1 MLPILPRDTLGQ
13 THMII
18 ERLELNQLALTSNI
32 LTIENLNVG
41 DSIFC
46 EDMKKAH
53 SLRAL
58 SYYFLRTRKLPR
70 KFVFRKMDHGWRI
83 IRVK

>member
-1 MLPILPRDTLGQ
+1 VEAMV
-13 THMII
+13 I
-18 ERLELNQLALTSNI
+18 ERIELKQLALTSNVLI
-32 LTIENLNVG
+32 LEKLDVG
-41 DSIFC
+41 DSVFC

-58 SYYFLRTRKLPR
+58 SYYFIRTRKLPW

-83 IRVK
+83 IRIK

>member
-1 MLPILPRDTLGQ
+1 MSILTRDILGQ
-13 THMII
+13 NHMII
-18 ERLELNQLALTSNI
+18 ERLELNNLALTSNI
-32 LTIENLNVG
+32 VTIGRLDIG

-46 EDMKKAH
+46 EDLKKAH

-58 SYYFLRTRKLPR
+58 SYYFIRTRNLPR

-83 IRVK
+83 IRIK

>member
-1 MLPILPRDTLGQ
+1 MV
-13 THMII
+13 I
-18 ERLELNQLALTSNI
+18 ERIELKSLALTSNV
-32 LTIENLNVG
+32 LLLEKLGVG
-41 DSIFC
+41 DSVFC

-58 SYYFLRTRKLPR
+58 SYYFVRTRNLSW

-83 IRVK
+83 IRIK

>member
-1 MLPILPRDTLGQ
+1 MV
-13 THMII
+13 I
-18 ERLELNQLALTSNI
+18 ERLELNQLALTSNVTT
-32 LTIENLNVG
+32 LSMLNVG

-58 SYYFLRTRKLPR
+58 SYYFVRTRKLPN
-70 KFVFRKMDHGWRI
+70 KYVFRKMDHGWRI
-83 IRVK
+83 IRIK

>member
-1 MLPILPRDTLGQ
+1 
-13 THMII
+13 MII
-18 ERLELNQLALTSNI
+18 KRLELNQLALTSNI
-32 LTIENLNVG
+32 LTIEKLDVG
-41 DSIFC
+41 ESIFC
-46 EDMKKAH
+46 EDMRKAH

-58 SYYFLRTRKLPR
+58 SYYLLRTRKLPR

>member
-1 MLPILPRDTLGQ
+1 MPILTRDILWQ

-18 ERLELNQLALTSNI
+18 KRLELNQLGLTSNI
-32 LTIENLNVG
+32 LTIEKLDVG
-41 DSIFC
+41 ESIFC
-46 EDMKKAH
+46 EDMRKAH

-83 IRVK
+83 IRVR

>member
-1 MLPILPRDTLGQ
+1 MFRMKA
-13 THMII
+13 MII
-18 ERLELNQLALTSNI
+18 ERLELNQLTLTSNVAT
-32 LTIENLNVG
+32 LSQLDVG

-46 EDMKKAH
+46 EDMKKAN

-58 SYYFLRTRKLPR
+58 SYYFVKTRNLPR
-70 KFVFRKMDHGWRI
+70 KYVFRKMDHGWRI

>member
-1 MLPILPRDTLGQ
+1 MFWMKA
-13 THMII
+13 MII
-18 ERLELNQLALTSNI
+18 ERLELNQLTLTSNVAT
-32 LTIENLNVG
+32 LSQLDVG

-46 EDMKKAH
+46 EDMKKAN

-58 SYYFLRTRKLPR
+58 SYYFVKTRNLPR
-70 KFVFRKMDHGWRI
+70 KYVFRKMDHGWRI

>member
-1 MLPILPRDTLGQ
+1 LGY
-13 THMII
+13 TKVEAMII
-18 ERLELNQLALTSNI
+18 ERLELNRLALTSNV
-32 LTIENLNVG
+32 LTLEKLDIGE
-41 DSIFC
+41 SIFC

-58 SYYFLRTRKLPR
+58 SYYFVKTRNLPR

-83 IRVK
+83 IRIK

>member
-1 MLPILPRDTLGQ
+1 MLPILPRDILGR

-18 ERLELNQLALTSNI
+18 ERMELNQLALTSNI
-32 LTIENLNVG
+32 LAIENLDVG

>member
-1 MLPILPRDTLGQ
+1 MPILPRETFGQ
-13 THMII
+13 NHMII
-18 ERLELNQLALTSNI
+18 ERLELNSLALTSNI
-32 LTIENLNVG
+32 VTIEQMDIG

-58 SYYFLRTRKLPR
+58 SYYLIRTRNLPR
-70 KFVFRKMDHGWRI
+70 KFVFRKMDHGSSI
-83 IRVK
+83 IRIK

>member
-1 MLPILPRDTLGQ
+1 MV
-13 THMII
+13 I
-18 ERLELNQLALTSNI
+18 ERIELKQLALTSNVLI
-32 LTIENLNVG
+32 LEKLDVG
-41 DSIFC
+41 DSVFC

-58 SYYFLRTRKLPR
+58 SYYFIRTRKLPW

-83 IRVK
+83 IRIK

>member
-1 MLPILPRDTLGQ
+1 
-13 THMII
+13 
-18 ERLELNQLALTSNI
+18 
-32 LTIENLNVG
+32 
-41 DSIFC
+41 
-46 EDMKKAH
+46 MKKAH

-58 SYYFLRTRKLPR
+58 SYYFVRTRKLPR

>member
-1 MLPILPRDTLGQ
+1 MSIKPRDILGQ

-18 ERLELNQLALTSNI
+18 ERLELNQLAFTSNI
-32 LTIENLNVG
+32 LTIENLDVG
-41 DSIFC
+41 DSIFF

-53 SLRAL
+53 SVRAL

>member
-1 MLPILPRDTLGQ
+1 
-13 THMII
+13 MII
-18 ERLELNQLALTSNI
+18 ERLELKQLALTSNI
-32 LTIENLNVG
+32 NTLETLDIG

-46 EDMKKAH
+46 DDLKKAH

-58 SYYFLRTRKLPR
+58 SYYLVRTRNLSR

-83 IRVK
+83 IRVQ

>member
-1 MLPILPRDTLGQ
+1 MKA
-13 THMII
+13 MII
-18 ERLELNQLALTSNI
+18 QRLELNQLTLTSNVAT
-32 LTIENLNVG
+32 LSQLDVG

-46 EDMKKAH
+46 EDMKKAN

-58 SYYFLRTRKLPR
+58 SYYFVKTRNLPR
-70 KFVFRKMDHGWRI
+70 KYVFRKMDHGWRI

>member
-1 MLPILPRDTLGQ
+1 
-13 THMII
+13 MII
-18 ERLELNQLALTSNI
+18 ERLELNKLTLTSNI
-32 LTIENLNVG
+32 VTIEQMDIG

-46 EDMKKAH
+46 DDMKKAH

-58 SYYFLRTRKLPR
+58 SYYFVRTRNLPR

-83 IRVK
+83 IRIR

>member
-1 MLPILPRDTLGQ
+1 MV
-13 THMII
+13 I
-18 ERLELNQLALTSNI
+18 ERIELKTLALTSNV
-32 LTIENLNVG
+32 LLLEKLDVG
-41 DSIFC
+41 ESVFC

-58 SYYFLRTRKLPR
+58 SYYFVRTRNLPR

-83 IRVK
+83 IRIK

>member
-1 MLPILPRDTLGQ
+1 LGY
-13 THMII
+13 TEVKNMVI
-18 ERLELNQLALTSNI
+18 ERLELSQIALTSNVAT
-32 LTIENLNVG
+32 LSQLDVG

-58 SYYFLRTRKLPR
+58 SYYFVRTRNLPS
-70 KFVFRKMDHGWRI
+70 KYVFRKMDHGWRI
-83 IRVK
+83 IRTK

>member
-1 MLPILPRDTLGQ
+1 
-13 THMII
+13 MII
-18 ERLELNQLALTSNI
+18 ERLELNQLALISNI
-32 LTIENLNVG
+32 LTIENLDVG

>member
-1 MLPILPRDTLGQ
+1 MPILTRDILWQ

-18 ERLELNQLALTSNI
+18 KRLELNQLALTSNI
-32 LTIENLNVG
+32 LTIEKLDVG

-46 EDMKKAH
+46 EDMRKAH

-83 IRVK
+83 IRVR

>member
-1 MLPILPRDTLGQ
+1 MV
-13 THMII
+13 I
-18 ERLELNQLALTSNI
+18 ERLELSQLALTSNVAT
-32 LTIENLNVG
+32 LSKLDVG

-58 SYYFLRTRKLPR
+58 SYYFVKSRNLPR
-70 KFVFRKMDHGWRI
+70 KYVFRKMDRGWRI
-83 IRVK
+83 IRIK

>member
-1 MLPILPRDTLGQ
+1 
-13 THMII
+13 MII

-32 LTIENLNVG
+32 LTLESLGIG

-46 EDMKKAH
+46 DDLKKAH

-58 SYYFLRTRKLPR
+58 TYYFLRTRKLPR
-70 KFVFRKMDHGWRI
+70 KFVFRKMDHGCRI

>member
-1 MLPILPRDTLGQ
+1 
-13 THMII
+13 MII
-18 ERLELNQLALTSNI
+18 KRLELNQLGLTSNI
-32 LTIENLNVG
+32 LTIEKLDVG
-41 DSIFC
+41 ESIFC
-46 EDMKKAH
+46 EDMRKAH

>member
-1 MLPILPRDTLGQ
+1 VEKMV
-13 THMII
+13 I
-18 ERLELNQLALTSNI
+18 ERLELNQLALTSNVST
-32 LTIENLNVG
+32 LSMLDVG

-58 SYYFLRTRKLPR
+58 SYYFVRPRKLPY
-70 KFVFRKMDHGWRI
+70 KYVFRKMDHGWRI
-83 IRVK
+83 IRIK